1 MNDKKKSRSIVS
13 LIPARGGSKGIP
25 KKNIKKLKGKPLIS
39 YSIEESLKSRLITRT
54 IVSTDDKVIA
64 KVALKSGAE
73 VPFRRPDK
81 LAEDHVLD
89 FPVIKH
95 ALEYLIREENIKPE
109 IIVFLRPTMPI
120 RSYKEIDKVI
130 NLLIKDEGADCIRTS
145 RPAIYPPYWMKR
157 INKNNYLEPYHDHVA
172 PYTISRRQDLPKVV
186 MCDGYVDVARVKSVL
201 EQNIFPPR
209 KQITYYRE
217 NVPYIDLDSE
227 EDWHYCEYYFNNK
240 LKFS

>member
-1 MNDKKKSRSIVS
+1 MKVDNDKKETVW
-13 LIPARGGSKGIP
+13 
-25 KKNIKKLKGKPLIS
+25 
-39 YSIEESLKSRLITRT
+39 
-54 IVSTDDKVIA
+54 
-64 KVALKSGAE
+64 
-73 VPFRRPDK
+73 PF
-81 LAEDHVLD
+81 
-89 FPVIKH
+89 
-95 ALEYLIREENIKPE
+95 
-109 IIVFLRPTMPI
+109 
-120 RSYKEIDKVI
+120 
-130 NLLIKDEGADCIRTS
+130 
-145 RPAIYPPYWMKR
+145 
-157 INKNNYLEPYHDHVA
+157 NKNNYLEPYHDHVA